1 MWSVG
6 LVRALPSDLERWQ
19 MDKWTWEEALDIYMT
34 IEDFDGPNSSYHST
48 QGFLRTSP
56 PAVETA
62 LSNEFIEAC
71 EELGIHGQ
79 RTSMHPVGG
88 MGLGTTTSTPA
99 TVCARVP
106 PRRFL
111 GRCWTPRR
119 ASPPEQFPPD
129 ARHDRNG
136 ECTRCIF
143 PTNVASTY
151 SDLFNIVVMT
161 SENPDQR

>member
-71 EELGIHGQ
+71 EELGIP
-79 RTSMHPVGG
+79 RTADFNAPGG
-88 MGLGTTTSTPA
+88 RYGAGYYHFNTRDGVRESA
-99 TVCARVP
+99 AKA
-106 PRRFL
+106 FL
-111 GRCWTPRR
+111 GPMLDTKTGKSTKSNFRLMLDTTVTVSALAVSSPRTLP
-119 ASPPEQFPPD
+119 AHILTCLILLS
-129 ARHDRNG
+129 
-136 ECTRCIF
+136 
-143 PTNVASTY
+143 
-151 SDLFNIVVMT
+151 
-161 SENPDQR
+161 